1 MHCKL
6 FPKLGVRT
14 PSSRTSLVHDTSLRA
29 EPPTSGQLPKGFQ
42 NYAALPQQPI
52 HSAVPNGFQILLSQK
67 FQCTR
72 ELLTGFQK
80 LLLDYFKSQS
90 IGQLPDGFQISCSL
104 RSQSIGQLPNGLER
118 THNSQSQIE
127 SVGQFVALPCSTK
140 FSLH

>member
-52 HSAVPNGFQILLSQK
+52 HWAVVQWIPNFDLPKVPVHSGVAHWISKIALRLLQEPIHWAVAQWISNIVLPQK
-67 FQCTR
+67 PIHWAVAYWIGKNS
-72 ELLTGFQK
+72 ELAK
-80 LLLDYFKSQS
+80 
-90 IGQLPDGFQISCSL
+90 
-104 RSQSIGQLPNGLER
+104 PN
-118 THNSQSQIE
+118 
-127 SVGQFVALPCSTK
+127 
-140 FSLH
+140 